1 MSTTIAPPLAD
12 DRAAST
18 RPRQIVGVLRLAAA
32 ALVLS
37 AVITQIV
44 DQLVNDAFEP
54 EHYFSYFTIESSLI
68 NIVVLTVGGV
78 LALRWRR
85 DPELFSAVRLAT
97 VAYAI
102 ITAAVYNILLRG
114 LPPEGFQGVQWPNE
128 VEHVWIPIVIVLDW
142 LLSPGRPSIGWKRL
156 WLVVS
161 YPVAWCAFTLV
172 RGAID
177 GWYPYP
183 FIDPTG
189 DGGYPS
195 VFAYIIALSI
205 VIVVIGAGAIGVSRF
220 GSRKLRA

>member
-1 MSTTIAPPLAD
+1 MSTTIAPSLAD

-54 EHYFSYFTIESSLI
+54 EHYFSYFTIQSSLI
-68 NIVVLTVGGV
+68 NIVVLAVGGV

-85 DPELFSAVRLAT
+85 DPGLFSAVRLAT

-128 VEHVWIPIVIVLDW
+128 VEHVWIPILILIDW
-142 LLSPGRPSIGWKRL
+142 LFSTGRARL
-156 WLVVS
+156 GYRWLWVAVG
-161 YPVAWCAFTLV
+161 YPLLWCAFTLI
-172 RGAID
+172 RGALTD
-177 GWYPYP
+177 WYPYP
-183 FIDPTG
+183 FINPATG
-189 DGGYPS
+189 GWISVLGYI
-195 VFAYIIALSI
+195 VGLAAFIVGLAAL
-205 VIVVIGAGAIGVSRF
+205 AIRYSRTPW
-220 GSRKLRA
+220 RQPDE